1 MSQITTDIM
10 KTGHTIQRTSTPSGV
25 AAWIIRDKEMHV
37 LARFY
42 NERDTELYY
51 RALKAAANI

>member
-1 MSQITTDIM
+1 MNQVTTDIM
-10 KTGHTIQRTSTPSGV
+10 STGHTIQRTATPSGV
-25 AAWIIRDKEMHV
+25 TAWIIRDRKMHV